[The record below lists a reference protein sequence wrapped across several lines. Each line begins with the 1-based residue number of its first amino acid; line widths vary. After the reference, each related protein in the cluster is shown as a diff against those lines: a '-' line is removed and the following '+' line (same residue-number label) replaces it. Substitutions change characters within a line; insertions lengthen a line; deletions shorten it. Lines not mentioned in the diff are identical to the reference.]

1 MHRTLLLSLSVLIT
15 MASSSKAADVIVLEQ
30 LLRTRKCPRCRL
42 TDADLV
48 HADLRD
54 ADLSNA
60 LLQRANLSQVNLDGA
75 NLRNADLSF
84 TTVRGA
90 SLRGADLRGSRLF
103 GTDLSNANLS
113 GAQLDPKALEQS
125 HWQGAHGISRGL
137 RSHASLHNAGVEA
150 AQANRWQRL
159 NACSPKQ
166 SRPNQQNRW
175 AGLPAESCDA
185 SGSGGSGSTGS
196 NKSANDQIMQPSN
209 ITLTSDGRQNYNR

>member
-1 MHRTLLLSLSVLIT
+1 MSALPSHRCG
-15 MASSSKAADVIVLEQ
+15 SSPCGPS
-30 LLRTRKCPRCRL
+30 RCRPQ
-42 TDADLV
+42 
-48 HADLRD
+48 
-54 ADLSNA
+54 
-60 LLQRANLSQVNLDGA
+60 QRIAAAGQPQPSQPGWR

-196 NKSANDQIMQPSN
+196 NKSANGQILQPSN
-209 ITLTSDGRQNYNR
+209 ITLTSDRRQNYNR

>member
-30 LLRTRKCPRCRL
+30 LLRTRQCPRCRL

-48 HADLRD
+48 HAHLRD

-90 SLRGADLRGSRLF
+90 SLRGADLRGIRLF

-125 HWQGAHGISRGL
+125 HWQGTYGISRGL
-137 RSHASLHNAGVEA
+137 RSHASLHNACVEA
-150 AQANRWQRL
+150 AQANRWAEAERLFSEAITAQPTEPLSWVARGIMRCKGKRWQRNHRL
-159 NACSPKQ
+159 
-166 SRPNQQNRW
+166 
-175 AGLPAESCDA
+175 
-185 SGSGGSGSTGS
+185 
-196 NKSANDQIMQPSN
+196 
-209 ITLTSDGRQNYNR
+209 